1 MEVGFLS
8 NFLYDGIGIDL
19 GTATFLA
26 YVSGKGIVLR
36 EPSVVAIDRESG
48 AVLAY
53 GLEARHMIGR
63 TPENIVAVRPLE
75 DGVISDYR
83 TAERMLRYYLG
94 KICRHKLMRPNV
106 VICVPCGVS
115 EVQKRAVTE
124 AALRAGA
131 RRIQLIEE
139 PVAAAIGAGVDIS
152 KPCGKMVVD
161 IGGGTTDIAV
171 LSLGGIVVHSSI
183 KTAGNSFDRNI
194 VRYIRKNH
202 NMAIGERC
210 AEEIK
215 INIGSVYD
223 GDNNIIN
230 VRGRNLLTGLPDT
243 ICINSGEIQ
252 PVLSESAEVIADGV
266 RSVLERTPPELIGDI
281 SVNGI
286 LLTGGGS
293 LIRGIDKLI
302 KIRTGIETTVAKDA
316 VSCVAKGTGIV
327 AGRK

>member
-139 PVAAAIGAGVDIS
+139 PVAAAIGAGIDIS